1 MGPPWPIPHCCGGGG
16 LENEINSLVIGVSG
30 RAESTGVWTINQYI
44 IVNKYVL
51 VHQMI
56 QLLSV
61 YYSVPVVCGDTSALK
76 R

>member
-1 MGPPWPIPHCCGGGG
+1 MGPPWPIPHCC
-16 LENEINSLVIGVSG
+16 NNSLVIGVSG
-30 RAESTGVWTINQYI
+30 RAKSTGVWIINQYI
-44 IVNKYVL
+44 IVNKYFL

-61 YYSVPVVCGDTSALK
+61 YYSDPVVCVDTSALK